1 MQTETLDLMLEHR
14 SIRTFTDERIPE
26 DTLHLLIKAAQA
38 AATSSFQQCV
48 SLVHVSDNTLREAL
62 VPLTHNQ
69 TYVATAPHFFVFCAD
84 YARHLQIVPD
94 GKVGYTEQLLTAA
107 IDAGLSAQNMLLAA
121 QSYGYGGVYI
131 GAIRNHPKDVCA
143 LLALPK
149 HVFPLFGLCLGK
161 PAEQPELKPPIPEA
175 MFLHENQY
183 HPFAPDDL
191 AQYDAT
197 VEDYY
202 QHRASQWKATNWS
215 SLVEAKLEK
224 ESRPFMLGCLQAQ
237 EFAEK

>member
-1 MQTETLDLMLEHR
+1 M
-14 SIRTFTDERIPE
+14 
-26 DTLHLLIKAAQA
+26 
-38 AATSSFQQCV
+38 
-48 SLVHVSDNTLREAL
+48 
-62 VPLTHNQ
+62 
-69 TYVATAPHFFVFCAD
+69 
-84 YARHLQIVPD
+84 PD

-143 LLALPK
+143 LLGLPK

-161 PAEQPELKPPIPEA
+161 PAEQPELKPRIPEA

-183 HPFAPDDL
+183 HPFAPNDL
-191 AQYDAT
+191 ARYDAA

-202 QHRASQWKATNWS
+202 QHRAGQRKVTNWS

-224 ESRPFMLGCLQAQ
+224 ESRPFMLGCLRAQ
-237 EFAEK
+237 GFSEE